1 MDYQSTS
8 INLKWT
14 VHGNFFV
21 LKFSPPQK
29 LSLVEVRLKRRASA
43 RFETIK
49 SAAYSFVTSFDR
61 LILPSTLE
69 GWEGIPELAASV
81 EQMVVCE
88 APCPKSSLTRD
99 EMAVQVHVYQP
110 SQDTFEEYSNS
121 AGPRDQDDDTMAATV
136 CELPNRLY
144 EGLWDSLIYAG
155 NIKMKLLDYIY
166 ATLLLSDANID
177 GTFSCVLADFL
188 TKPLQSIWSRGI
200 VLYYCTVLQGQERR
214 LFVAPLHKNWQSAS
228 LTGTSSNF
236 FCPVLNNVAVT
247 RMPAS

>member
-1 MDYQSTS
+1 MEHQSTTT
-8 INLKWT
+8 NVLKWT
-14 VHGNFFV
+14 VHGKFCKV
-21 LKFSPPQK
+21 LKFAFKVHS
-29 LSLVEVRLKRRASA
+29 LSSSLVEVQLKRRASA

-61 LILPSTLE
+61 LIFPSTLE

-88 APCPKSSLTRD
+88 APCPKPSLTRD

-110 SQDTFEEYSNS
+110 SQDEFEEYSNS

-144 EGLWDSLIYAG
+144 VGLWDSLIYAG

-177 GTFSCVLADFL
+177 GALLRSESCDVLTTPF
-188 TKPLQSIWSRGI
+188 QSI
-200 VLYYCTVLQGQERR
+200 
-214 LFVAPLHKNWQSAS
+214 
-228 LTGTSSNF
+228 
-236 FCPVLNNVAVT
+236 
-247 RMPAS
+247 

>member
-1 MDYQSTS
+1 MDYQSMF
-8 INLKWT
+8 INVSKWT
-14 VHGNFFV
+14 VHGDFFLV
-21 LKFSPPQK
+21 LKFSPPHK
-29 LSLVEVRLKRRASA
+29 LSPVEVRLKRRASA

-88 APCPKSSLTRD
+88 APCPKPSLTRD
-99 EMAVQVHVYQP
+99 EMAIQVHVYQP

-177 GTFSCVLADFL
+177 GTFSVIKLADFM
-188 TKPLQSIWSRGI
+188 
-200 VLYYCTVLQGQERR
+200 
-214 LFVAPLHKNWQSAS
+214 
-228 LTGTSSNF
+228 TSSCSQSGLVESCCTIAWSSRDRKDVSLSRPCTKIGNPPLS
-236 FCPVLNNVAVT
+236 PVHPPT
-247 RMPAS
+247 SFSCSK